1 MNVLDTAIVLA
12 SVMLALSVVLAFIRL
27 LRGPS
32 LPDRVVAFD
41 LMTSVA
47 VGITVV
53 YSMATQEMVFLDV
66 AIVLAL
72 ISFLG
77 SVAFARYL
85 EHRGKTG
92 TIWGQPPDSNSDPNE
107 SNAQPGGC
115 PQNVR
120 PNYAKRSSTPSRGEQ

>member
-1 MNVLDTAIVLA
+1 MNVLDGAVQLA

-41 LMTSVA
+41 LMASVA
-47 VGITVV
+47 VGIMAL
-53 YSMATQEMVFLDV
+53 YSIATEETVFLDV

-77 SVAFARYL
+77 TVAFARYL
-85 EHRGKTG
+85 EQRGK
-92 TIWGQPPDSNSDPNE
+92 
-107 SNAQPGGC
+107 
-115 PQNVR
+115 
-120 PNYAKRSSTPSRGEQ
+120 K